1 MPSWQR
7 KGSGLSGHQPLV
19 DASSAEPPAIA
30 KLPSGDFPGRGF
42 QSNSDGMKAQD
53 LANLLRSENLLL
65 VLNAKMR
72 IVSQMV
78 VGSWGYCRAIRC
90 SGGGGFTG
98 AVFA

>member
-1 MPSWQR
+1 M
-7 KGSGLSGHQPLV
+7 
-19 DASSAEPPAIA
+19 
-30 KLPSGDFPGRGF
+30 
-42 QSNSDGMKAQD
+42 NAQD
-53 LANLLRSENLLL
+53 LAEFHRGKNLSL

-78 VGSWGYCRAIRC
+78 VGSCGYCRAIRC

>member
-1 MPSWQR
+1 
-7 KGSGLSGHQPLV
+7 
-19 DASSAEPPAIA
+19 
-30 KLPSGDFPGRGF
+30 
-42 QSNSDGMKAQD
+42 MKAQD